1 MIAKFYKLKIS
12 PQNRFYN
19 KAAYEA
25 YLTDANVLFTYTYK
39 NDIIPDQPFYINRAT
54 VENAKLLYNATY
66 VTYDINGL
74 MYGAFITEAQPLAPN
89 GKQYRLNQVVDWW
102 YFALFNEYD
111 MHFHGSCE
119 RAHVNDIDQETK
131 LPTLVNTLPVAEFA
145 ISNYAKTLAANRLI
159 NFRGV
164 YIDGKR
170 DGNFTFLYMFF
181 NTPSKN
187 DITMSTHKEQAY
199 QVPSGGYHTSQGFT
213 YVFLYNKLSGF
224 VYPLNT
230 DQAPTS
236 INDIT
241 NENITSMCISD
252 LFVEPRGGY
261 TITKSGDE
269 RYTVSFSNSKYGV
282 SSHTY
287 NKDDGSL
294 PKKLS
299 FIYYDFDDIMPNL
312 DTSIFKAMWE
322 IEDDE
327 LLTGAINPAVPIV
340 KQTTYNSYIE
350 KSVIKQFADVYVN
363 KSVNGNAFNIFKMRF
378 NSSSTPPM
386 VIYLTPDLSTY
397 IIRFNGTDNGARY
410 YQNEITINN
419 ASYFKPDTVNDYWTR
434 LNAKQTGISAKQI
447 EIGAINSMIQNATKL
462 AGAATETAMKS
473 YGTMLGG
480 GSSTFDQGSVIENV
494 GSMAG
499 NIAGIRQANLAYEQS
514 GNMQEIAERQFNDGK
529 IRSDSQIGPY
539 LQSAIFSEIYLLE
552 YYATN
557 YKPLQ
562 VDLHRY
568 GYNTFLQLDDI
579 YEHHQREH
587 FNYFKAADIE
597 VTGVPQFIAD
607 DIENMFKRG
616 VHLWT
621 RDIEEFENGTNYQLG
636 LWEDTNV

>member
-66 VTYDINGL
+66 VTYNINGL

-131 LPTLVNTLPVAEFA
+131 LPTLTNTVPVAECPV
-145 ISNYAKTLAANRLI
+145 SNFNRSVSVVNLTAL
-159 NFRGV
+159 NGV
-164 YIDGKR
+164 SVAGKV
-170 DGNFTFLYMFF
+170 DKNFTFLYIFF
-181 NTPSKN
+181 NKLSEVEIEGTNRQQIYYDSLDN
-187 DITMSTHKEQAY
+187 IYM
-199 QVPSGGYHTSQGFT
+199 SQGFT
-213 YVFLYNKLSGF
+213 YVFLLDKITGY
-224 VYPLNT
+224 VYPIDGNSGRMLLT
-230 DQAPTS
+230 
-236 INDIT
+236 DIT
-241 NENITSMCISD
+241 NGNVVSMYITD
-252 LFVEPRGGY
+252 AFAVA
-261 TITKSGDE
+261 KSNYNLTYD
-269 RYTVSFSNSKYGV
+269 SASNSYQMNFLNGEKNRWAV
-282 SSHTY
+282 NSHTY
-287 NKDDGSL
+287 TKDDGSL
-294 PKKLS
+294 PKRLS
-299 FIYYDFDDIMPNL
+299 YLVDKQY
-312 DTSIFKAMWE
+312 
-322 IEDDE
+322 
-327 LLTGAINPAVPIV
+327 TGAVSSAAAFRAKIFVDQFDLTFRSINPAKPIV
-340 KQTTYNSYIE
+340 KYNTYDQYKQTAL
-350 KSVIKQFADVYVN
+350 IKQFSNTYVEVGLNDNVIDTFKLNMNEANNDTPVYISLV
-363 KSVNGNAFNIFKMRF
+363 
-378 NSSSTPPM
+378 
-386 VIYLTPDLSTY
+386 PDLSSF
-397 IIRFNGTDNGARY
+397 IVSFGRARKSPAY
-410 YQNEITINN
+410 NN
-419 ASYFKPDTVNDYWTR
+419 QEFIVNNKSMFKPDTVQDYWTR

-447 EIGAINSMIQNATKL
+447 RVGAINSIVQGVSKTL
-462 AGAATETAMKS
+462 AAPEKIAG
-473 YGTMLGG
+473 
-480 GSSTFDQGSVIENV
+480 NV
-494 GSMAG
+494 ASG
-499 NIAGIRQANLAYEQS
+499 NIAGAVGEAASGIGVIGGLATTSVQAGYSFEQADII
-514 GNMQEIAERQFNDGK
+514 QEIADKQMRDGNVN
-529 IRSDSQIGPY
+529 SDSQVGVY
-539 LQSAIFSEIYLLE
+539 LQQSVYSGIYLV
-552 YYATN
+552 YY
-557 YKPLQ
+557 YPSLYYPLQ
-562 VDLHRY
+562 IDLHRY

>member
-39 NDIIPDQPFYINRAT
+39 NDIIPDQPFYLSRNT

-131 LPTLVNTLPVAEFA
+131 LPTLINTLPVAEFA

-170 DGNFTFLYMFF
+170 ENNFTFLYIFF

-187 DITMSTHKEQAY
+187 DITMATHKEQVY
-199 QVPSGGYHTSQGFT
+199 QTPSGGYHTSQGFT

-224 VYPLNT
+224 VYPLNI
-230 DQAPTS
+230 DQPPTS

-252 LFVEPRGGY
+252 LFVEPRGDY

-287 NKDDGSL
+287 NKEDGSL

-312 DTSIFKAMWE
+312 DTSLFKAVWE
-322 IEDDE
+322 IKDDE
-327 LLTGAINPAVPIV
+327 LLTATINPATPVI

-350 KSVIKQFADVYVN
+350 KSVIKQYANVCVN
-363 KSVNGNAFNIFKMRF
+363 KSINGTAFDIFKIRF
-378 NSSSTPPM
+378 NNSTPP
-386 VIYLTPDLSTY
+386 VSIYLTPDLSTY
-397 IIRFNGTDNGARY
+397 LVRFNGAQGGPRY
-410 YQNEITINN
+410 YQNELAVNN
-419 ASYFKPDTVNDYWTR
+419 PSYFKPDTVNDYWTR

-447 EIGAINSMIQNATKL
+447 EIGAINSAIQNATKIVGT
-462 AGAATETAMKS
+462 GAKAITS
-473 YGTMLGG
+473 LQS
-480 GSSTFDQGSVIENV
+480 GSAPDVGAIIDGV
-494 GSMAG
+494 GSIAG
-499 NIAGIRQANLAYEQS
+499 NIAGIKQANLSYEQA
-514 GNMQEIAERQFNDGK
+514 GNMQEIAEKQYNDGK

-552 YYATN
+552 YYAEN

-562 VDLHRY
+562 IDLHRY
-568 GYNTFLQLDDI
+568 GYNTFLQIDDI

>member
-66 VTYDINGL
+66 VTYVINGL

-131 LPTLVNTLPVAEFA
+131 LPTLTNTVPVAECPV
-145 ISNYAKTLAANRLI
+145 SNFNRSVSVVNLTAL
-159 NFRGV
+159 NGV
-164 YIDGKR
+164 SVAGKV
-170 DGNFTFLYMFF
+170 DKNFTFLYIFF
-181 NTPSKN
+181 NKLSEVEIKGTNRQQIYYDSLDN
-187 DITMSTHKEQAY
+187 IYM
-199 QVPSGGYHTSQGFT
+199 SQGFT
-213 YVFLYNKLSGF
+213 YVFLLDKITGY
-224 VYPLNT
+224 VYPIDGNSGRMLLT
-230 DQAPTS
+230 
-236 INDIT
+236 DIT
-241 NENITSMCISD
+241 NGNVVSMYITD
-252 LFVEPRGGY
+252 AFAVA
-261 TITKSGDE
+261 KSNYNLTYD
-269 RYTVSFSNSKYGV
+269 SASNSYQMNFLNNEKNRWAV
-282 SSHTY
+282 NSHTY
-287 NKDDGSL
+287 TKDDGSL
-294 PKKLS
+294 PKRLS
-299 FIYYDFDDIMPNL
+299 YLVDKQY
-312 DTSIFKAMWE
+312 
-322 IEDDE
+322 
-327 LLTGAINPAVPIV
+327 TGAVSSVAAFRAKIFVNQFDLTFRSINPAKPIV
-340 KQTTYNSYIE
+340 KYNTYDQYKQTAL
-350 KSVIKQFADVYVN
+350 IKQFSNTYVEVGLNDNVIDTFKLNMNEANNDTPVYISLV
-363 KSVNGNAFNIFKMRF
+363 
-378 NSSSTPPM
+378 
-386 VIYLTPDLSTY
+386 PDLSSF
-397 IIRFNGTDNGARY
+397 IVSFGRARKSPAY
-410 YQNEITINN
+410 NN
-419 ASYFKPDTVNDYWTR
+419 QEFIVNNKSMFKPDTVQDYWTR

-447 EIGAINSMIQNATKL
+447 RVGAINSIVQGVSKTL
-462 AGAATETAMKS
+462 AAPAKIAG
-473 YGTMLGG
+473 
-480 GSSTFDQGSVIENV
+480 NV
-494 GSMAG
+494 ASG
-499 NIAGIRQANLAYEQS
+499 NIAGAVGEAASGIGAIGSLATTSVQAGYSFEQADII
-514 GNMQEIAERQFNDGK
+514 QEIADKQMRDGNVN
-529 IRSDSQIGPY
+529 SDSQVGVY
-539 LQSAIFSEIYLLE
+539 LQQSVYSGIYLV
-552 YYATN
+552 YY
-557 YKPLQ
+557 YPSLYYPLQ
-562 VDLHRY
+562 IDLHRY

>member
-12 PQNRFYN
+12 QQNRFYN

-39 NDIIPDQPFYINRAT
+39 NDIIPDQPFYLSRNT

-131 LPTLVNTLPVAEFA
+131 LPTLINTLPVAEFA
-145 ISNYAKTLAANRLI
+145 ISNYAKILAANRLI

-170 DGNFTFLYMFF
+170 ENNFTFLYIFF

-187 DITMSTHKEQAY
+187 DITMATHKEQVH
-199 QVPSGGYHTSQGFT
+199 QTPSGGYHTSQGFT

-224 VYPLNT
+224 VYPLNI
-230 DQAPTS
+230 DQPPTS

-252 LFVEPRGGY
+252 LFVEPRGDY
-261 TITKSGDE
+261 TITNSGDE

-287 NKDDGSL
+287 NRNDGSL

-312 DTSIFKAMWE
+312 DTSLFKAVWE

-327 LLTGAINPAVPIV
+327 LLTATINPATPVI

-350 KSVIKQFADVYVN
+350 KSVIKQYANVYVN
-363 KSVNGNAFNIFKMRF
+363 KSINGTAFDIFKIRF
-378 NSSSTPPM
+378 NNSTPP
-386 VIYLTPDLSTY
+386 VSIYLTPDLSTY
-397 IIRFNGTDNGARY
+397 LVRFNGAQGGPRY
-410 YQNEITINN
+410 YQNELAVNN
-419 ASYFKPDTVNDYWTR
+419 PSYFKPDTANDYWTR

-447 EIGAINSMIQNATKL
+447 EIGAINSAIQNATKIVGT
-462 AGAATETAMKS
+462 GAKAITS
-473 YGTMLGG
+473 LQS
-480 GSSTFDQGSVIENV
+480 GSAHDVGAIIDGIGSI
-494 GSMAG
+494 AG
-499 NIAGIRQANLAYEQS
+499 NIAGIKQANLSYEQA
-514 GNMQEIAERQFNDGK
+514 GNMQEIAEKQYNDGK

-552 YYATN
+552 YYAEN

-562 VDLHRY
+562 IDLHRY
-568 GYNTFLQLDDI
+568 GYNTFLQIDDI

>member
-39 NDIIPDQPFYINRAT
+39 NDIIPDQPFYLSRNT

-131 LPTLVNTLPVAEFA
+131 LPTLINTLPVAEFA

-170 DGNFTFLYMFF
+170 ENNFTFLYIFF
-181 NTPSKN
+181 NTPSKI
-187 DITMSTHKEQAY
+187 DITMATHKEQVY
-199 QVPSGGYHTSQGFT
+199 QTSSGGYHTSQGFT

-224 VYPLNT
+224 VYPLNI
-230 DQAPTS
+230 DQPPTS

-252 LFVEPRGGY
+252 LFVEPRGDY

-269 RYTVSFSNSKYGV
+269 RYTVSFSSSKYGI

-287 NKDDGSL
+287 NKEDGSL

-312 DTSIFKAMWE
+312 NTSLFKAVWE

-327 LLTGAINPAVPIV
+327 LLTATINPATPVI

-350 KSVIKQFADVYVN
+350 KSVIKQYANVYVN
-363 KSVNGNAFNIFKMRF
+363 KSINGTAFDIFKIRF
-378 NSSSTPPM
+378 NNSTPP
-386 VIYLTPDLSTY
+386 VSIYLTPDLSTY
-397 IIRFNGTDNGARY
+397 LVRFNGAQGGPRY
-410 YQNEITINN
+410 YQNELAVNN
-419 ASYFKPDTVNDYWTR
+419 SSYFKPDTVNDYWTR

-447 EIGAINSMIQNATKL
+447 EIGAINSAIQNATKIVGT
-462 AGAATETAMKS
+462 GAKAITS
-473 YGTMLGG
+473 LQS
-480 GSSTFDQGSVIENV
+480 GSAPDVGAIIDGV
-494 GSMAG
+494 GSIAG
-499 NIAGIRQANLAYEQS
+499 NIAGIKQANLSYEQA
-514 GNMQEIAERQFNDGK
+514 GNMQEIAEKQYNDGK

-539 LQSAIFSEIYLLE
+539 LQSSIFSEIYLLE
-552 YYATN
+552 YYAEN

-562 VDLHRY
+562 IDLHRY
-568 GYNTFLQLDDI
+568 GYNTFLQIDDI

>member
-39 NDIIPDQPFYINRAT
+39 NDIIPDQPFYLSRNT

-131 LPTLVNTLPVAEFA
+131 LPTLINTLPVAEFA

-170 DGNFTFLYMFF
+170 ENNFTFLYIFF

-187 DITMSTHKEQAY
+187 DITMATHKEQVY
-199 QVPSGGYHTSQGFT
+199 QTSSGGYHTSQGFT

-224 VYPLNT
+224 VYPLNI
-230 DQAPTS
+230 DQPPTS

-252 LFVEPRGGY
+252 LFVEPRGSY

-269 RYTVSFSNSKYGV
+269 RYTVSFSSSKYGI

-287 NKDDGSL
+287 NKEDGSL

-312 DTSIFKAMWE
+312 DTSLFKAVWE

-327 LLTGAINPAVPIV
+327 LLTATINPATPVI

-350 KSVIKQFADVYVN
+350 KSVIKQYANVYVN
-363 KSVNGNAFNIFKMRF
+363 KSINGTAFDIFKIRF
-378 NSSSTPPM
+378 NNSTPP
-386 VIYLTPDLSTY
+386 VSIYLTPDLSTY
-397 IIRFNGTDNGARY
+397 LVRFNGAQGGPRY
-410 YQNEITINN
+410 YQNELAVNN
-419 ASYFKPDTVNDYWTR
+419 PSYFKPDTVNDYWTR

-447 EIGAINSMIQNATKL
+447 EIGAINSAIQNATKIVGT
-462 AGAATETAMKS
+462 GAKAITS
-473 YGTMLGG
+473 LQS
-480 GSSTFDQGSVIENV
+480 GSAPDVGAIIDDV
-494 GSMAG
+494 GSIAG
-499 NIAGIRQANLAYEQS
+499 NIAGIKQANLSYEQA
-514 GNMQEIAERQFNDGK
+514 GNMQEIAEKQYNDGK

-552 YYATN
+552 YYAEN

-562 VDLHRY
+562 IDLHRY
-568 GYNTFLQLDDI
+568 GYNTFLQIDDI

>member
-39 NDIIPDQPFYINRAT
+39 NDIIPDQPFYLSRNT

-131 LPTLVNTLPVAEFA
+131 LPTLINTLPVAEFA

-170 DGNFTFLYMFF
+170 ENNFTFLYIFF

-187 DITMSTHKEQAY
+187 DITMATHKEQVY
-199 QVPSGGYHTSQGFT
+199 QTPSGGYHTSQGFT

-224 VYPLNT
+224 VYPLNI
-230 DQAPTS
+230 DQPPTS

-252 LFVEPRGGY
+252 LFVEPRGDY
-261 TITKSGDE
+261 TITKTGDE

-299 FIYYDFDDIMPNL
+299 FIYYFDDIMPNL
-312 DTSIFKAMWE
+312 DTSLFKAVWE

-327 LLTGAINPAVPIV
+327 LLTATINPATPVI

-350 KSVIKQFADVYVN
+350 KSVIKQYANVYVN
-363 KSVNGNAFNIFKMRF
+363 KSINGTAFDIFKIRF
-378 NSSSTPPM
+378 NNSTPP
-386 VIYLTPDLSTY
+386 VSIYLTPDLSTY
-397 IIRFNGTDNGARY
+397 LVRFNGAQGGPRY
-410 YQNEITINN
+410 YQNELAVNN
-419 ASYFKPDTVNDYWTR
+419 PSYFKPDTVNDYWTR

-447 EIGAINSMIQNATKL
+447 EIGAINSAIQNATKIVGT
-462 AGAATETAMKS
+462 GAKAITS
-473 YGTMLGG
+473 LQS
-480 GSSTFDQGSVIENV
+480 GSAPDVGAIIDGV
-494 GSMAG
+494 GSIAG
-499 NIAGIRQANLAYEQS
+499 NIAGIKQANLSYEQA
-514 GNMQEIAERQFNDGK
+514 GNMQEIAEKQYNDGK

-552 YYATN
+552 YYAEN

-562 VDLHRY
+562 IDLHRY
-568 GYNTFLQLDDI
+568 GYNTFLQIDDI

>member
-19 KAAYEA
+19 KAAYKA

-39 NDIIPDQPFYINRAT
+39 NDIIPDQPFYLSRNT

-66 VTYDINGL
+66 VTYVINGL

-131 LPTLVNTLPVAEFA
+131 LPTLINTLPVAEFA
-145 ISNYAKTLAANRLI
+145 ISNYAKILAANRLI

-170 DGNFTFLYMFF
+170 ENNFTFLYIFF
-181 NTPSKN
+181 NTPSKI
-187 DITMSTHKEQAY
+187 DITMATHKEQVY
-199 QVPSGGYHTSQGFT
+199 QTPSGGYHTSQGFT

-230 DQAPTS
+230 DQPPTS
-236 INDIT
+236 INNIT

-252 LFVEPRGGY
+252 LFVEPRGSY

-269 RYTVSFSNSKYGV
+269 RYRVIFSSSKYGI

-287 NKDDGSL
+287 NKEDGSL

-299 FIYYDFDDIMPNL
+299 FIYYDFDYIMPNL
-312 DTSIFKAMWE
+312 DTSLFRAVWE

-327 LLTGAINPAVPIV
+327 LLTATINPATPVV
-340 KQTTYNSYIE
+340 KQTTYKSYIE
-350 KSVIKQFADVYVN
+350 KSVIKQYANVYVN
-363 KSVNGNAFNIFKMRF
+363 KSINGTAFDIFKIRF
-378 NSSSTPPM
+378 NNSTPPIS
-386 VIYLTPDLSTY
+386 IYLTPDLSTY
-397 IIRFNGTDNGARY
+397 LVRFNGAQGGPRY
-410 YQNEITINN
+410 YQNELAVNN
-419 ASYFKPDTVNDYWTR
+419 PSYFKPDTVNDYWTR

-447 EIGAINSMIQNATKL
+447 EIGAVNSVIQNATKIVGT
-462 AGAATETAMKS
+462 GAKAITS
-473 YGTMLGG
+473 LQS
-480 GSSTFDQGSVIENV
+480 GSAPDVGAIIDGV
-494 GSMAG
+494 GSIAG
-499 NIAGIRQANLAYEQS
+499 NIAGIKQANLSYEQA
-514 GNMQEIAERQFNDGK
+514 GNMQEIAEKQYNDGK

-552 YYATN
+552 YYAEN

-562 VDLHRY
+562 IDLHRY
-568 GYNTFLQLDDI
+568 GYNTFLQIDDI

>member
-39 NDIIPDQPFYINRAT
+39 NDIIPDQPFYINRST
-54 VENAKLLYNATY
+54 LENAKLLYNATY

-131 LPTLVNTLPVAEFA
+131 LPTLINTLPVAEFA
-145 ISNYAKTLAANRLI
+145 ISNYAKTLAANSLI
-159 NFRGV
+159 NFRGI

-170 DGNFTFLYMFF
+170 ENNFTFLYIFF
-181 NTPSKN
+181 NTPSRI
-187 DITMSTHKEQAY
+187 DITMRSHKEQVY
-199 QVPSGGYHTSQGFT
+199 QTPSGGYHTSQGFT

-230 DQAPTS
+230 DQPPTS

-241 NENITSMCISD
+241 NENITSMCITD
-252 LFVEPRGGY
+252 LFVEPRGSY
-261 TITKSGDE
+261 TITKSADA
-269 RYTVSFSNSKYGV
+269 RYTVSFSSSKYGV

-287 NKDDGSL
+287 NKNDGSL
-294 PKKLS
+294 PKELS

-312 DTSIFKAMWE
+312 DTSIFKSVWE

-327 LLTGAINPAVPIV
+327 LLTATINPNNPIT
-340 KQTTYNSYIE
+340 KQTTYNAYIE
-350 KSVIKQFADVYVN
+350 KSVIKQYANVYVN
-363 KSVNGNAFNIFKMRF
+363 KSINGTAFDVFKMRF
-378 NSSSTPPM
+378 NNSTPPIS
-386 VIYLTPDLSTY
+386 IYLTPDLSTY
-397 IIRFNGTDNGARY
+397 LVRLNGAQGGPRY
-410 YQNEITINN
+410 YQNELAINN
-419 ASYFKPDTVNDYWTR
+419 PACFKPDTVNDYWTR
-434 LNAKQTGISAKQI
+434 LNAKQTSISAKQI
-447 EIGAINSMIQNATKL
+447 EIGAINSEIQNATKL
-462 AGAATETAMKS
+462 VGIGAKAIKFLQSDSAPVVGTIIDGVGSIAGSIAGAK
-473 YGTMLGG
+473 
-480 GSSTFDQGSVIENV
+480 
-494 GSMAG
+494 
-499 NIAGIRQANLAYEQS
+499 QAKLSYEQA
-514 GNMQEIAERQFNDGK
+514 GNMQEIAEKQYNDGK
-529 IRSDSQIGPY
+529 IRSDCQIGPY
-539 LQSAIFSEIYLLE
+539 LQTAVFSEIYLLE
-552 YYATN
+552 YYAEN

>member
-39 NDIIPDQPFYINRAT
+39 NDIIPDQPFYLSRNT

-131 LPTLVNTLPVAEFA
+131 LPTLTNTVPVAECPV
-145 ISNYAKTLAANRLI
+145 SNFNRSVSVVNLTAL
-159 NFRGV
+159 NGV
-164 YIDGKR
+164 SVAGKV
-170 DGNFTFLYMFF
+170 DKNFTFLYIFF
-181 NTPSKN
+181 NKLSEVEIEGTNRQQIYYDSLDN
-187 DITMSTHKEQAY
+187 IYM
-199 QVPSGGYHTSQGFT
+199 SQGFT
-213 YVFLYNKLSGF
+213 YVFLLDKITGY
-224 VYPLNT
+224 VYPIDGNSGRMLLT
-230 DQAPTS
+230 
-236 INDIT
+236 DIT
-241 NENITSMCISD
+241 NGNVVSMYITD
-252 LFVEPRGGY
+252 AFAVA
-261 TITKSGDE
+261 KSN
-269 RYTVSFSNSKYGV
+269 YNLTYNSASNSYQMNFLNGEEDRWAV
-282 SSHTY
+282 NSHTY
-287 NKDDGSL
+287 TKDDGSL
-294 PKKLS
+294 PKRLS
-299 FIYYDFDDIMPNL
+299 YLIDKQYQGAVSSAAAFRAKIFVDQFD
-312 DTSIFKAMWE
+312 
-322 IEDDE
+322 
-327 LLTGAINPAVPIV
+327 LTFRSINPAKPIV
-340 KQTTYNSYIE
+340 KYNTYDQYKQTAL
-350 KSVIKQFADVYVN
+350 IKQFSNTYVEVGLN
-363 KSVNGNAFNIFKMRF
+363 DNVIDTFKLNM
-378 NSSSTPPM
+378 NEANNDTP
-386 VIYLTPDLSTY
+386 IYISLVPDLSSF
-397 IIRFNGTDNGARY
+397 IVSFGRARKSPAY
-410 YQNEITINN
+410 NN
-419 ASYFKPDTVNDYWTR
+419 QEFIVNNKSMFKPDTVQDYWTR

-447 EIGAINSMIQNATKL
+447 RVGAINSIVQGVSKTL
-462 AGAATETAMKS
+462 AAPAKIAG
-473 YGTMLGG
+473 
-480 GSSTFDQGSVIENV
+480 NV
-494 GSMAG
+494 ASG
-499 NIAGIRQANLAYEQS
+499 NIAGAVGEAASSIGAIGGLATTSVQAGYSFEQADII
-514 GNMQEIAERQFNDGK
+514 QEIADKQMRDGNVN
-529 IRSDSQIGPY
+529 SDSQVGVY
-539 LQSAIFSEIYLLE
+539 LQQSVYSGIYLV
-552 YYATN
+552 YY
-557 YKPLQ
+557 YPSLYYPLQ
-562 VDLHRY
+562 IDLHRY

>member
-39 NDIIPDQPFYINRAT
+39 NDIIPDQPFYLSRNT

-66 VTYDINGL
+66 VTYNINGL

-131 LPTLVNTLPVAEFA
+131 LPTLINTLPVAEFA

-170 DGNFTFLYMFF
+170 ENNFTFLYIFF

-187 DITMSTHKEQAY
+187 DITMATHKEQVY
-199 QVPSGGYHTSQGFT
+199 QTPSGGYHTSQGFT

-224 VYPLNT
+224 VYPLNI
-230 DQAPTS
+230 DQPPTS

-252 LFVEPRGGY
+252 LFVEPRGDY

-299 FIYYDFDDIMPNL
+299 FIYYDFDGIMPNL
-312 DTSIFKAMWE
+312 DTSLFKAVWE

-327 LLTGAINPAVPIV
+327 LLTATINPATPVI

-350 KSVIKQFADVYVN
+350 KSVIKQYANVYVN
-363 KSVNGNAFNIFKMRF
+363 KSINGTAFDIFKIRF
-378 NSSSTPPM
+378 NNSTPP
-386 VIYLTPDLSTY
+386 VSIYLTPDLSTY
-397 IIRFNGTDNGARY
+397 LVRFNGAQGGPRY
-410 YQNEITINN
+410 YQNELAVNN
-419 ASYFKPDTVNDYWTR
+419 PSYFKPDTVNDYWTR

-447 EIGAINSMIQNATKL
+447 EIGAINSAIQNATKIVGT
-462 AGAATETAMKS
+462 GAKAITS
-473 YGTMLGG
+473 LQS
-480 GSSTFDQGSVIENV
+480 GSAPDVGAIIDGV
-494 GSMAG
+494 GSIAG
-499 NIAGIRQANLAYEQS
+499 NIAGIKQANLSYEQA
-514 GNMQEIAERQFNDGK
+514 GNMQEIAEKQYNDGK

-552 YYATN
+552 YYAEN

-562 VDLHRY
+562 IDLHRY
-568 GYNTFLQLDDI
+568 GYNTFLQIDDI

>member
-39 NDIIPDQPFYINRAT
+39 NDIIPDQPFYLSRNT

-131 LPTLVNTLPVAEFA
+131 LPTLINTLPVAEFA

-170 DGNFTFLYMFF
+170 ENNFTFLYIFF
-181 NTPSKN
+181 NTPSKS
-187 DITMSTHKEQAY
+187 DITMATHKEQVY
-199 QVPSGGYHTSQGFT
+199 QTPSGAYHTSQGFT

-224 VYPLNT
+224 VYPLNI
-230 DQAPTS
+230 DQPPTS

-252 LFVEPRGGY
+252 LFVEPRGSY

-269 RYTVSFSNSKYGV
+269 RYTVSFSSSKYGI

-287 NKDDGSL
+287 NKEDGSL

-299 FIYYDFDDIMPNL
+299 FIYYDFDYIMPNL
-312 DTSIFKAMWE
+312 DTSLFKAVWE

-327 LLTGAINPAVPIV
+327 LLTATINPATPVI

-350 KSVIKQFADVYVN
+350 KSVIKQYANVYVN
-363 KSVNGNAFNIFKMRF
+363 KSINGTAFDIFKIRF
-378 NSSSTPPM
+378 NNSTPP
-386 VIYLTPDLSTY
+386 VSIYLTPDLSTY
-397 IIRFNGTDNGARY
+397 LVRFNGAQGGPRY
-410 YQNEITINN
+410 YQNELAVNN
-419 ASYFKPDTVNDYWTR
+419 PSYFKPDTVNDYWTR

-447 EIGAINSMIQNATKL
+447 EIGAINSAIQNATKIVGT
-462 AGAATETAMKS
+462 GAKAITS
-473 YGTMLGG
+473 LQS
-480 GSSTFDQGSVIENV
+480 GSAPDVGAIIDGV
-494 GSMAG
+494 GSIAG
-499 NIAGIRQANLAYEQS
+499 NIAGIKQANLSYEQA
-514 GNMQEIAERQFNDGK
+514 GNMQEIAEKQYNDGK

-552 YYATN
+552 YYAEN

-562 VDLHRY
+562 IDLHRY

-579 YEHHQREH
+579 YKHHQREH

>member
-39 NDIIPDQPFYINRAT
+39 NDIIPDQPFYLSRNT

-131 LPTLVNTLPVAEFA
+131 LPTLINTLPVAEFA

-170 DGNFTFLYMFF
+170 ENNFTFLYIFF

-187 DITMSTHKEQAY
+187 DITMATHKEQVY
-199 QVPSGGYHTSQGFT
+199 QTPSGGYHTSQGFT

-224 VYPLNT
+224 VYPLNI
-230 DQAPTS
+230 DQPPTS

-252 LFVEPRGGY
+252 LFVEPRGSY

-269 RYTVSFSNSKYGV
+269 RYTVSFSSSKYGI

-287 NKDDGSL
+287 NKEDGSL

-312 DTSIFKAMWE
+312 DTSLFKAVWE

-327 LLTGAINPAVPIV
+327 LLTATINPATPVI

-350 KSVIKQFADVYVN
+350 KSVIKQYANVYVN
-363 KSVNGNAFNIFKMRF
+363 KSINGTAFDIFKIRF
-378 NSSSTPPM
+378 NNSTPP
-386 VIYLTPDLSTY
+386 VSIYLTPDLSTY
-397 IIRFNGTDNGARY
+397 LVRFNGAQGGPRY
-410 YQNEITINN
+410 YQNELAVNN
-419 ASYFKPDTVNDYWTR
+419 PSYFKPDTVNDYWTR

-447 EIGAINSMIQNATKL
+447 EIGAINSAIQNATKIVGT
-462 AGAATETAMKS
+462 GAKAITS
-473 YGTMLGG
+473 LQS
-480 GSSTFDQGSVIENV
+480 GSAPDVGVIIDGV
-494 GSMAG
+494 GSIAG
-499 NIAGIRQANLAYEQS
+499 NIAGIKQANLSYEQA
-514 GNMQEIAERQFNDGK
+514 GNMQEIAEKQYNDGK

-552 YYATN
+552 YYAEN

-562 VDLHRY
+562 IDLHRY
-568 GYNTFLQLDDI
+568 GYNTFLQIDDI

>member
-39 NDIIPDQPFYINRAT
+39 NDIIPDQPFYLSRNT

-131 LPTLVNTLPVAEFA
+131 LPTLINTLPVAEFA

-170 DGNFTFLYMFF
+170 ENNFTFLYIFF

-187 DITMSTHKEQAY
+187 DITMATHKEQAY
-199 QVPSGGYHTSQGFT
+199 QTPSGGYHTSQGFT

-224 VYPLNT
+224 VYPLNI
-230 DQAPTS
+230 DQPPTS

-252 LFVEPRGGY
+252 LFVEPRGSY

-269 RYTVSFSNSKYGV
+269 RYTVSFSSSKYGI

-287 NKDDGSL
+287 NKEDGSL

-312 DTSIFKAMWE
+312 DASLFKAVWE

-327 LLTGAINPAVPIV
+327 LLTATINPSTPVI

-350 KSVIKQFADVYVN
+350 KSVIKQYANVYVN
-363 KSVNGNAFNIFKMRF
+363 KSINGTAFDIFKIRF
-378 NSSSTPPM
+378 NNSTPP
-386 VIYLTPDLSTY
+386 VSIYLTPDLSTY
-397 IIRFNGTDNGARY
+397 LVRFNGAQGGPRY
-410 YQNEITINN
+410 YQNELAVNN
-419 ASYFKPDTVNDYWTR
+419 PSYFKPDTVNDYWTR

-447 EIGAINSMIQNATKL
+447 EIGAINSAIQNATKIVGT
-462 AGAATETAMKS
+462 GAKAITS
-473 YGTMLGG
+473 LQS
-480 GSSTFDQGSVIENV
+480 GSAPDVGAIIDGV
-494 GSMAG
+494 GSIAG
-499 NIAGIRQANLAYEQS
+499 NIAGIKQANLSYEQA
-514 GNMQEIAERQFNDGK
+514 GNMQEIAEKQYNDGK

-552 YYATN
+552 YYAEN

-562 VDLHRY
+562 IDLHRY
-568 GYNTFLQLDDI
+568 GYNTFLQIDDI

>member
-131 LPTLVNTLPVAEFA
+131 LPTLTNTVPVAECPV
-145 ISNYAKTLAANRLI
+145 SNFNRSVRVVNLTAL
-159 NFRGV
+159 NGV
-164 YIDGKR
+164 SVAGKV
-170 DGNFTFLYMFF
+170 DKNFTFLYIFF
-181 NTPSKN
+181 NKLSEVEIEGTNRQQIYYDSLDN
-187 DITMSTHKEQAY
+187 IYM
-199 QVPSGGYHTSQGFT
+199 SQGFT
-213 YVFLYNKLSGF
+213 YVFLLDKITGY
-224 VYPLNT
+224 VYPIDGKSGRMLLT
-230 DQAPTS
+230 
-236 INDIT
+236 DIT
-241 NENITSMCISD
+241 NGNVVSMYITD
-252 LFVEPRGGY
+252 AFAVA
-261 TITKSGDE
+261 KSN
-269 RYTVSFSNSKYGV
+269 YNLTYNSASNSYQMNFLNDEKNRWAV
-282 SSHTY
+282 NSHTY
-287 NKDDGSL
+287 TKDDGSL
-294 PKKLS
+294 PKRLS
-299 FIYYDFDDIMPNL
+299 YLVDKQY
-312 DTSIFKAMWE
+312 
-322 IEDDE
+322 
-327 LLTGAINPAVPIV
+327 TGAVSSAAAFRAKIFVNQFDLTFMSINPAKPIV
-340 KQTTYNSYIE
+340 KYNTYDQYKQTAL
-350 KSVIKQFADVYVN
+350 IKQFSNTYVEVGLN
-363 KSVNGNAFNIFKMRF
+363 DNVIDTFKLNM
-378 NSSSTPPM
+378 NEANNDTP
-386 VIYLTPDLSTY
+386 IYISLVPDLSSF
-397 IIRFNGTDNGARY
+397 IVSFGRARKSPAY
-410 YQNEITINN
+410 NN
-419 ASYFKPDTVNDYWTR
+419 QEFIVNNKSMFKPDTVQDYWTR

-447 EIGAINSMIQNATKL
+447 RVGAINSIVQGVSKTL
-462 AGAATETAMKS
+462 AAPVKIAG
-473 YGTMLGG
+473 
-480 GSSTFDQGSVIENV
+480 NV
-494 GSMAG
+494 ASG
-499 NIAGIRQANLAYEQS
+499 NIAGAVGEAASGIGTIGGLATTSVQAGYSFEQADII
-514 GNMQEIAERQFNDGK
+514 QEIADKQMRDGNVN
-529 IRSDSQIGPY
+529 SDSQVGVY
-539 LQSAIFSEIYLLE
+539 LQQSVYSGIYLV
-552 YYATN
+552 YY
-557 YKPLQ
+557 YPSLYYPLQ
-562 VDLHRY
+562 IDLHRY

>member
-39 NDIIPDQPFYINRAT
+39 NDIIPDQPFYLSRNT

-131 LPTLVNTLPVAEFA
+131 LPTLINTLPVAEFA

-170 DGNFTFLYMFF
+170 ENNFTFLYIFF
-181 NTPSKN
+181 NTPSKI
-187 DITMSTHKEQAY
+187 DITMATHKEQVY
-199 QVPSGGYHTSQGFT
+199 QTPSGGYHTSQGFT

-224 VYPLNT
+224 VYPLNI
-230 DQAPTS
+230 DQPPTS

-252 LFVEPRGGY
+252 LFVEPRGSY

-269 RYTVSFSNSKYGV
+269 RYTVSFSSSKYGI

-287 NKDDGSL
+287 NKEDGSL

-312 DTSIFKAMWE
+312 DTSLFKAVWE

-327 LLTGAINPAVPIV
+327 LLTATINPSTPVI

-350 KSVIKQFADVYVN
+350 KSVIKQYANVYVN
-363 KSVNGNAFNIFKMRF
+363 KSINGTAFDIFKIRF
-378 NSSSTPPM
+378 NNSTPP
-386 VIYLTPDLSTY
+386 VSIYLTPDLSTY
-397 IIRFNGTDNGARY
+397 LVRFNGAQGGPRY
-410 YQNEITINN
+410 YQNELAVNN
-419 ASYFKPDTVNDYWTR
+419 PSYFKPDTVNDYWTR

-447 EIGAINSMIQNATKL
+447 EIGAINSAIQNATKIVGT
-462 AGAATETAMKS
+462 GAKAITS
-473 YGTMLGG
+473 LQS
-480 GSSTFDQGSVIENV
+480 GSAPDVGAIIDGV
-494 GSMAG
+494 GSIAG
-499 NIAGIRQANLAYEQS
+499 NIAGIKQANLSYEQA
-514 GNMQEIAERQFNDGK
+514 GNMQEIAEKQYNDGK

-552 YYATN
+552 YYAEN

-562 VDLHRY
+562 IDLHRY
-568 GYNTFLQLDDI
+568 GYNTFLQIDDI

>member
-39 NDIIPDQPFYINRAT
+39 NDIIPDQPFYLSRNT

-131 LPTLVNTLPVAEFA
+131 LPTLINTLPVAEFA

-170 DGNFTFLYMFF
+170 ENNFTFLYIFF

-187 DITMSTHKEQAY
+187 DITISNHKEQVY
-199 QVPSGGYHTSQGFT
+199 QTPSGGYHTSQGFT

-224 VYPLNT
+224 VYPLNI
-230 DQAPTS
+230 DQPPTS

-241 NENITSMCISD
+241 NENITSMSISD
-252 LFVEPRGGY
+252 LFVEPRGDY

-287 NKDDGSL
+287 NKNDGSL

-312 DTSIFKAMWE
+312 DTSLFKAVWE

-327 LLTGAINPAVPIV
+327 LLTATINPATPVI

-350 KSVIKQFADVYVN
+350 KSVIKQYANVYVN
-363 KSVNGNAFNIFKMRF
+363 KSINGTAFDIFKIRF
-378 NSSSTPPM
+378 NNSTPP
-386 VIYLTPDLSTY
+386 VSIYLTPDLSTY
-397 IIRFNGTDNGARY
+397 LVRFNGAQGGPRY
-410 YQNEITINN
+410 YQNELAVNN
-419 ASYFKPDTVNDYWTR
+419 PSYFKPDTVNDYWTR

-447 EIGAINSMIQNATKL
+447 EIGAINSAIQNATKIVGT
-462 AGAATETAMKS
+462 GAKAITS
-473 YGTMLGG
+473 LQS
-480 GSSTFDQGSVIENV
+480 GSAPDVGAIIDGV
-494 GSMAG
+494 GSIAG
-499 NIAGIRQANLAYEQS
+499 NIAGIKQANLSYEQA
-514 GNMQEIAERQFNDGK
+514 GNMQEIAEKQYNDGK

-539 LQSAIFSEIYLLE
+539 FQSAIFSEIYLLE
-552 YYATN
+552 YYAEN

-562 VDLHRY
+562 IDLHRY
-568 GYNTFLQLDDI
+568 GYNTFLQIDDI

>member
-39 NDIIPDQPFYINRAT
+39 NDIIPDQPFYLSRNT

-131 LPTLVNTLPVAEFA
+131 LPTLINTLPVAEFA

-170 DGNFTFLYMFF
+170 ENNFTFLYIFF

-187 DITMSTHKEQAY
+187 DITMATHKEQVY
-199 QVPSGGYHTSQGFT
+199 QTPSGGYHTSQGFT

-224 VYPLNT
+224 VYPLNI
-230 DQAPTS
+230 DQPPTS

-252 LFVEPRGGY
+252 LFVVPRGSY

-269 RYTVSFSNSKYGV
+269 HYTVSFSSSKYGI

-287 NKDDGSL
+287 NKGDGSL

-312 DTSIFKAMWE
+312 DTSLFKAVWE

-327 LLTGAINPAVPIV
+327 LLTATINPATPVI

-350 KSVIKQFADVYVN
+350 KSVIKQYANVYVN
-363 KSVNGNAFNIFKMRF
+363 KSINGTAFDIFKIRF
-378 NSSSTPPM
+378 NNSTPP
-386 VIYLTPDLSTY
+386 VSIYLTPDLSTY
-397 IIRFNGTDNGARY
+397 LVRFNGAQGGPRY
-410 YQNEITINN
+410 YQNELAVNN
-419 ASYFKPDTVNDYWTR
+419 PSYFKPDTVNDYWTR

-447 EIGAINSMIQNATKL
+447 EIGAINSAIQNATKIVGT
-462 AGAATETAMKS
+462 GAKAITS
-473 YGTMLGG
+473 LQS
-480 GSSTFDQGSVIENV
+480 GSAPDVGAIIDGV
-494 GSMAG
+494 GSIAG
-499 NIAGIRQANLAYEQS
+499 NIAGIKQANLSYEQA
-514 GNMQEIAERQFNDGK
+514 GNMQEIAEKQYNDGK

-539 LQSAIFSEIYLLE
+539 LQSDIFSEIYLLE
-552 YYATN
+552 YYAEN

-562 VDLHRY
+562 IDLHRY
-568 GYNTFLQLDDI
+568 GYNTFLQIDDI

>member
-39 NDIIPDQPFYINRAT
+39 NDIIPDQPFYINRST
-54 VENAKLLYNATY
+54 LEKAKLLYNATY
-66 VTYDINGL
+66 VTYNINGL

-131 LPTLVNTLPVAEFA
+131 LPTLINTLPVAEFA

-170 DGNFTFLYMFF
+170 ENNFTFLYIFF

-187 DITMSTHKEQAY
+187 DITMATHKEQVY
-199 QVPSGGYHTSQGFT
+199 QTPSGGYHTSQGFT

-224 VYPLNT
+224 VYPLNI
-230 DQAPTS
+230 DQPPTS

-252 LFVEPRGGY
+252 LFVEPRGSY

-269 RYTVSFSNSKYGV
+269 RYTVSFSSSKYGI

-287 NKDDGSL
+287 NKEDGSL

-312 DTSIFKAMWE
+312 DISLFKAVWE

-327 LLTGAINPAVPIV
+327 LLTATINPATPVI

-350 KSVIKQFADVYVN
+350 KSVIKQYANVYVN
-363 KSVNGNAFNIFKMRF
+363 KSINGTAFDIFKIRF
-378 NSSSTPPM
+378 NNSTPP
-386 VIYLTPDLSTY
+386 VSIYLTPDLSTY
-397 IIRFNGTDNGARY
+397 LIRFNGAQGGPRY
-410 YQNEITINN
+410 YQNELAVNN
-419 ASYFKPDTVNDYWTR
+419 PSYFKPDTVNDYWTR

-447 EIGAINSMIQNATKL
+447 EIGAINSAIQNATKIVGT
-462 AGAATETAMKS
+462 GAKAITS
-473 YGTMLGG
+473 LQS
-480 GSSTFDQGSVIENV
+480 GSAPDVGAIIDGV
-494 GSMAG
+494 GSIAG
-499 NIAGIRQANLAYEQS
+499 NIAGIKQANLSYEQA
-514 GNMQEIAERQFNDGK
+514 GNMQEIAEKQYNDGK

-552 YYATN
+552 YYAEN

-562 VDLHRY
+562 IDLHRY
-568 GYNTFLQLDDI
+568 GYNTFLQIDDI

>member
-19 KAAYEA
+19 KAAYEV

-39 NDIIPDQPFYINRAT
+39 NDIIPNQPFYLSRNT

-74 MYGAFITEAQPLAPN
+74 MFGAFITEAQPLAPN

-131 LPTLVNTLPVAEFA
+131 LPTLINTLPVAEFA

-170 DGNFTFLYMFF
+170 ENNFTFLYIFF

-187 DITMSTHKEQAY
+187 DITMATHKEQVY
-199 QVPSGGYHTSQGFT
+199 QTPSGGYHTSQGFT

-224 VYPLNT
+224 VYPLNI
-230 DQAPTS
+230 DQPPTS

-252 LFVEPRGGY
+252 LFVEPRGDY

-287 NKDDGSL
+287 NKEDGSL

-312 DTSIFKAMWE
+312 DTSLFKAVWE
-322 IEDDE
+322 IKDDE
-327 LLTGAINPAVPIV
+327 LLTATINPATPVI

-350 KSVIKQFADVYVN
+350 KSVIKQYANVYVN
-363 KSVNGNAFNIFKMRF
+363 KSINGTAFDIFKIRF
-378 NSSSTPPM
+378 NNSTPP
-386 VIYLTPDLSTY
+386 VSIYLTPDLSTY
-397 IIRFNGTDNGARY
+397 LVRFNGAQGGPRY
-410 YQNEITINN
+410 YQNELAVNN
-419 ASYFKPDTVNDYWTR
+419 PSYFKPDTVNDYWTR

-447 EIGAINSMIQNATKL
+447 EIGAINSAIQNATKIVGT
-462 AGAATETAMKS
+462 GAKAITS
-473 YGTMLGG
+473 LQS
-480 GSSTFDQGSVIENV
+480 GSAPDVGAIIDGV
-494 GSMAG
+494 GSIAG
-499 NIAGIRQANLAYEQS
+499 NIAGIKQANLSYEQA
-514 GNMQEIAERQFNDGK
+514 GNMQEIAEKQYNDGK
-529 IRSDSQIGPY
+529 IRSDSQIGTY

-552 YYATN
+552 YYAEN

-562 VDLHRY
+562 IDLHRY
-568 GYNTFLQLDDI
+568 GYNTFLQIDDI

>member
-131 LPTLVNTLPVAEFA
+131 LPTLTNTVPVAECPV
-145 ISNYAKTLAANRLI
+145 SNFNRSVSVVNLTAL
-159 NFRGV
+159 NGV
-164 YIDGKR
+164 SVAGKV
-170 DGNFTFLYMFF
+170 DKNFTFLYIFF
-181 NTPSKN
+181 NKLSEVEIEGTNRQQIYYDSLDN
-187 DITMSTHKEQAY
+187 IY
-199 QVPSGGYHTSQGFT
+199 VSQGFT
-213 YVFLYNKLSGF
+213 YVFLLDKITGY
-224 VYPLNT
+224 VYPIDGNSGRMLLT
-230 DQAPTS
+230 
-236 INDIT
+236 DIT
-241 NENITSMCISD
+241 NGNVVSMYITD
-252 LFVEPRGGY
+252 AFAVA
-261 TITKSGDE
+261 KSNYNLTYD
-269 RYTVSFSNSKYGV
+269 SASNSYQMNFLNGEENRWAV
-282 SSHTY
+282 NSHTY
-287 NKDDGSL
+287 TKNDGSL
-294 PKKLS
+294 PKRLS
-299 FIYYDFDDIMPNL
+299 YLVDKQY
-312 DTSIFKAMWE
+312 
-322 IEDDE
+322 
-327 LLTGAINPAVPIV
+327 TGAVSSAAAFRAKIFVDQFDLTFRSINPAKPIV
-340 KQTTYNSYIE
+340 KYNTYDQYKQTAL
-350 KSVIKQFADVYVN
+350 IKQFSNTYVEVGLNDNVIDTFKLNMNKANNDTPVYISLV
-363 KSVNGNAFNIFKMRF
+363 
-378 NSSSTPPM
+378 
-386 VIYLTPDLSTY
+386 PDLSSF
-397 IIRFNGTDNGARY
+397 IVSFGRARKSPAY
-410 YQNEITINN
+410 NN
-419 ASYFKPDTVNDYWTR
+419 QEFIVNNKSMFKPDTVQDYWTR

-447 EIGAINSMIQNATKL
+447 RVGAINSIVQGVSKTL
-462 AGAATETAMKS
+462 AAPAKIAG
-473 YGTMLGG
+473 
-480 GSSTFDQGSVIENV
+480 NV
-494 GSMAG
+494 ASG
-499 NIAGIRQANLAYEQS
+499 NIAGAVGEAASTIGSLATTSVQAGYSFEQADII
-514 GNMQEIAERQFNDGK
+514 QEIADKQMRDGNVN
-529 IRSDSQIGPY
+529 SDSQVGVY
-539 LQSAIFSEIYLLE
+539 LQQSVYSGIYLV
-552 YYATN
+552 YY
-557 YKPLQ
+557 YPSLYYSLQ
-562 VDLHRY
+562 IDLHRY